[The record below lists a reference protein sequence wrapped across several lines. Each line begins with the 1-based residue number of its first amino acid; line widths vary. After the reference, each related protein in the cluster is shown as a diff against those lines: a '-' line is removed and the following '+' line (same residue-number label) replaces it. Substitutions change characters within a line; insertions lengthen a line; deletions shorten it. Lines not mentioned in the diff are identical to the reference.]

1 MNTANLSHLNA
12 QSELIFVRVYVCV
25 HTSLRVCSVF
35 TYTCLKHRARSNTTC
50 KAFKFFVANTN
61 SEQPFPI
68 DLKSFFFYFLRI
80 FFFHLTNGL
89 LYDTLKL
96 AAFTEIKRNRE
107 AESDSDNNIPLWFMH
122 CFCSGRYRW
131 FSQMCQ
137 GKNKLFI
144 LIRLVCVYAM
154 LSLASYRMA
163 VFMFHELS
171 KFHSSISTH
180 TGITCMQ
187 AFG

>member
-12 QSELIFVRVYVCV
+12 QSKLIFVRVYVCV
-25 HTSLRVCSVF
+25 HTSVRVCSVC
-35 TYTCLKHRARSNTTC
+35 TYICLKHRARSNTTC
-50 KAFKFFVANTN
+50 KAFKFFVADTN

-80 FFFHLTNGL
+80 FFYLTNGL

-96 AAFTEIKRNRE
+96 AAFTEIKRERE
-107 AESDSDNNIPLWFMH
+107 TDSDNNIPLWFMH

-144 LIRLVCVYAM
+144 LIRLVCWVSHLIAWRF
-154 LSLASYRMA
+154 LC
-163 VFMFHELS
+163 FM
-171 KFHSSISTH
+171 
-180 TGITCMQ
+180 C
-187 AFG
+187 

>member
-1 MNTANLSHLNA
+1 MLN
-12 QSELIFVRVYVCV
+12 QNSSLCVCMF
-25 HTSLRVCSVF
+25 VF
-35 TYTCLKHRARSNTTC
+35 THRCVCAQCSHILVWSIEKEVILHVKRSSFSLPIQTRNNHSLLIWNHFSFIFC
-50 KAFKFFVANTN
+50 AF
-61 SEQPFPI
+61 
-68 DLKSFFFYFLRI
+68 

-180 TGITCMQ
+180 TGITYMQ